1 MMSFRT
7 GGGTFTGVIFDANGV
22 VKTTDATSAPMASLT
37 RYGCLA
43 YAQTNGWTVLAV
55 I

>member
-7 GGGTFTGVIFDANGV
+7 GGGNFTGVLFNANGICV
-22 VKTTDATSAPMASLT
+22 ATDATSAAMNGLT

-43 YAQTNGWTVLAV
+43 LAATNGWTVLAV
-55 I
+55 

>member
-7 GGGTFTGVIFDANGV
+7 GGGTFTGVLFNANGICV
-22 VKTTDATSAPMASLT
+22 ATDATSAAMNGLT

-43 YAQTNGWTVLAV
+43 LAATNGWTVLAV
-55 I
+55 